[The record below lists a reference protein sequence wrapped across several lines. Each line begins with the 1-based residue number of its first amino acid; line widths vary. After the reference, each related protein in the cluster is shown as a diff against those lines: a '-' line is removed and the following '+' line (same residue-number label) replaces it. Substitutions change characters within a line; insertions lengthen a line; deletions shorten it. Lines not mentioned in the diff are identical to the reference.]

1 MLAPAG
7 NEPGTRVI
15 IGRISGVHG
24 VRGWLKVFSFTEPR
38 DNIFLYQPWL
48 LGDGDKETDAAWTEV
63 EFDEYGSRGKTLVV
77 KFAGVE
83 DREAAERFVGLPLA
97 VARNRLPE
105 PGPGEYYWADLLHM
119 EVVTR
124 TGKRL
129 GRVVDILET
138 GANDVLVVAGGKRR
152 SIPFVMDEVVRQV
165 DLDDAVITVEWEW
178 D

>member
-7 NEPGTRVI
+7 NEPGKRVI

-38 DNIFLYQPWL
+38 ENIFLYQPWL
-48 LGDGDKETDAAWTEV
+48 LGDGDKETDATWSEIK
-63 EFDEYGSRGKTLVV
+63 FDEYGSRGKTLVV
-77 KFAGVE
+77 KFPGVE
-83 DREAAERFVGLPLA
+83 DREAADRFIGLPLA
-97 VARNRLPE
+97 VLRSRLPE
-105 PGPGEYYWADLLHM
+105 PEPGEYYWTDLMHM

-129 GRVVDILET
+129 GRVVDIMET
-138 GANDVLVVAGGKRR
+138 GANDVLVVEGEKR
-152 SIPFVMDEVVRQV
+152 SPIPFVMDEVVTQV